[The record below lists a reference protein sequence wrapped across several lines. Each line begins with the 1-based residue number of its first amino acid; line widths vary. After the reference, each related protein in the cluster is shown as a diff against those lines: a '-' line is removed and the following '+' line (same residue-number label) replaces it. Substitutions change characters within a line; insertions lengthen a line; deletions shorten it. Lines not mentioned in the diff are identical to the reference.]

1 MHTYIFFRLDTIK
14 DGGEVE
20 ANAHCC
26 VGWDVMTVCCSLH
39 IPERNT
45 KTILQSI
52 FWSSSVR
59 WCIYTVTDGHI
70 LGLGGAC
77 AAMQPWIRKKKKSSF
92 CFSGPAQSGH
102 ATERREPLRLEFPTN
117 YSPSHSCK
125 ESCVSY
131 FDTWSNIHM
140 NWGQKEHILYMHAK
154 RERLRCVCG
163 HFLPSIPCRLSQPSG
178 RQCVLT
184 WARVSMKPGH
194 KLLEVNICLMI
205 NVVWLTM
212 KINFRN

>member
-39 IPERNT
+39 NPERNT

-77 AAMQPWIRKKKKSSF
+77 AAMQPWIRKKTNSSF

-154 RERLRCVCG
+154 RERLRCVCVVTFCPQFLAVCPSQAEDSVCLHG
-163 HFLPSIPCRLSQPSG
+163 HGSPWNQ
-178 RQCVLT
+178 
-184 WARVSMKPGH
+184 A
-194 KLLEVNICLMI
+194 
-205 NVVWLTM
+205 
-212 KINFRN
+212 INFWKSTFAWW